1 MHTRNGWRIMQKQKK
16 ESMVQKLKTRDR
28 NFSSNK
34 DDEVVFLEK
43 QTGPQCLWFSPFI
56 IENL

>member
-1 MHTRNGWRIMQKQKK
+1 MQKQKK

-43 QTGPQCLWFSPFI
+43 QTGPRCL
-56 IENL
+56 